1 MNTSSSAPSPRV
13 ISGYQYLP
21 DPLVGRGTSHAG
33 EEAVGRTEGHGQ
45 GVWQTRNTNDPI
57 AEKEDRRSVMPSV
70 AAMTCC
76 VSPAVTPWRCRMPD
90 RRKRSPR

>member
-1 MNTSSSAPSPRV
+1 MGKE
-13 ISGYQYLP
+13 SGRHETRTI
-21 DPLVGRGTSHAG
+21 PL
-33 EEAVGRTEGHGQ
+33 Q
-45 GVWQTRNTNDPI
+45 K
-57 AEKEDRRSVMPSV
+57 KEDRRSVMPSV